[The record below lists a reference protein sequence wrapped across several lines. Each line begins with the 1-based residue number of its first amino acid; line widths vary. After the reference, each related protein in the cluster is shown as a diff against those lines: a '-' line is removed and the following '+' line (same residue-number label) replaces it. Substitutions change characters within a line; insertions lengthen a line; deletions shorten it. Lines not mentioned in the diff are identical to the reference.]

1 MPNNL
6 TGELRSL
13 QCNRY
18 KCQSIPR
25 IYIYGFLLVAY
36 NNHISRI
43 QHPFG
48 YITFVYKL
56 NLVHSVACFSDM

>member
-48 YITFVYKL
+48 YITLFI
-56 NLVHSVACFSDM
+56 S